1 MTALATCLLLI
12 VPLLPVLAGV
22 LVFHVPRILPLVPW
36 LPLSALLL
44 IPLHGTIID
53 YPWLL
58 LGSRVGVDTTGVA
71 LLLLG
76 SVVWTA
82 AGCHARRTIAAAE
95 QPRFFFF
102 WLATWCGNLCVFI
115 TFDAASF
122 YAAYAMTTFAAWGLV
137 VHNRRPED
145 YRAGRVY
152 IVMALLGE
160 GLLIAGLLL
169 IGSGAGNFALESAA
183 ATVAGIPASGP
194 ATYLLLGGFAVKM
207 GLVGLHMWLPLA
219 HPCAP
224 VPASAVL
231 SGVILKAGLVGWI
244 RFLPLGEDGF
254 ATAGTVL
261 LSVGLVTAAYGVA
274 VGVGQQRAKVVLA
287 YSSMSQMGL
296 AAAAVGLALAVPPAA
311 PALVAVAVLLAVHH
325 GLAKS
330 ALFIGIDLAARSPR
344 LARRLLWLP
353 AASLAGLPLTSGA
366 LAKTAFKSEMPPGF
380 ATWLEPALFAASVLT
395 TGLLARYLWL
405 VWPRRG
411 GSGASGPVAP
421 WLALL
426 AASLSLP
433 WLLVWLVRP
442 DWVAAALDLHYLPD
456 ALLPVVL
463 GSVAAV
469 IAARY
474 LPWTPRFPEGDV
486 VVLLHRPR
494 RRTLPMPRLRLPDWT
509 PLLAL
514 AEDRPVAGQRCP
526 DVVAGRA
533 VRAAVRL
540 RPLTPL
546 AAAAGLTKPAFV
558 TTPTVTPS

>member
-1 MTALATCLLLI
+1 MTAFSAYLLLM

-22 LVFHVPRILPLVPW
+22 LVFHVPRILPLAPW

-58 LGSRVGVDTTGVA
+58 LGSRVGVDATSVA

-76 SVVWTA
+76 AVAWTA
-82 AGCHARRTIAAAE
+82 AGCQARRTIAAAE

-137 VHNRRPED
+137 VHNRRPDD

-160 GLLIAGLLL
+160 GQLIAALLL
-169 IGSGAGNFALESAA
+169 IGSSAGNFALDSAA
-183 ATVAGIPASGP
+183 ATVAGGAASGV

-219 HPCAP
+219 HPRAP
-224 VPASAVL
+224 LPASAVL
-231 SGVILKAGLVGWI
+231 SGVILKAGLVGWV
-244 RFLPLGEDGF
+244 RFLPLGQDGF
-254 ATAGTVL
+254 MAAGMVL
-261 LSVGLVTAAYGVA
+261 LSVGLVTAGYGA
-274 VGVGQQRAKVVLA
+274 VIGIGQQRAKAVLA

-296 AAAAVGLALAVPPAA
+296 AAAAIGLALAVPPAA
-311 PALVAVAVLLAVHH
+311 AALVTVAVVLAVHH

-330 ALFIGIDLAARSPR
+330 ALFIGIDVAARNSG

-353 AASLAGLPLTSGA
+353 AVSLAGLPLTSGA
-366 LAKTAFKSEMPPGF
+366 LAKTAFKNELPAEF
-380 ATWLEPALFAASVLT
+380 AAWLEPALFAASVLT

-405 VWPRRG
+405 VWPQRG
-411 GSGASGPVAP
+411 GSPEPGPVAP

-426 AASLSLP
+426 AASLVLP
-433 WLLVWLVRP
+433 WLLVWPVRP
-442 DWVAAALDLHYLPD
+442 EWAGLALDPRYLPD
-456 ALLPVVL
+456 ALLPVFL
-463 GSVAAV
+463 GSLAAV
-469 IAARY
+469 MAARY
-474 LPWTPRFPEGDV
+474 SPWTPSFPEGDL
-486 VVLLHRPR
+486 VVLFRWPQP
-494 RRTLPMPRLRLPDWT
+494 RTLLRPRLRLPDWT
-509 PLLAL
+509 PLLRAGEDTLSRLSVAL
-514 AEDRPVAGQRCP
+514 TLWL
-526 DVVAGRA
+526 A
-533 VRAAVRL
+533 VLCAL
-540 RPLTPL
+540 LI
-546 AAAAGLTKPAFV
+546 AFAR
-558 TTPTVTPS
+558 

>member
-1 MTALATCLLLI
+1 MADPSTVLLLI

-22 LVFHVPRILPLVPW
+22 FVFHVPRLLALVPW

-44 IPLHGTIID
+44 IGLQGTIVE

-58 LGSRVGVDTTGVA
+58 LGSRVGVDATSAA

-76 SVVWTA
+76 AVAWTA
-82 AGCHARRTIAAAE
+82 AGCHARRAIPAVE
-95 QPRFFFF
+95 QARFFFF

-137 VHNRRPED
+137 VHNRRPDD

-160 GLLIAGLLL
+160 GQLIAGLLL
-169 IGSGAGNFALESAA
+169 IGSSAGNFALDS
-183 ATVAGIPASGP
+183 TVAAVADVSAPGV

-219 HPCAP
+219 HPRAP
-224 VPASAVL
+224 LPASAVL

-244 RFLPLGEDGF
+244 RFLPLGQDDF
-254 ATAGTVL
+254 TTAGLVL
-261 LSVGLVTAAYGVA
+261 LSAGLVTAGYGVV
-274 VGVGQQRAKVVLA
+274 VGIGQQRAKAVLA

-296 AAAAVGLALAVPPAA
+296 AAAAIGLALAVPSAA
-311 PALVAVAVLLAVHH
+311 GVLVTVAVLLAVHH

-330 ALFIGIDLAARSPR
+330 ALFIGIDVTAHSPS

-366 LAKTAFKSEMPPGF
+366 LAKTAFKSELPAEF
-380 ATWLEPALFAASVLT
+380 AYWLEPTLLGTSLLT

-405 VWPRRG
+405 VWPRPG
-411 GSGASGPVAP
+411 VSEEPGPVAP

-426 AASLSLP
+426 AASLMLP
-433 WLLVWLVRP
+433 WLLTWPVRP
-442 DWVAAALDLHYLPD
+442 DWVMAALDPQYLPE
-456 ALLPVVL
+456 ALLPVLL
-463 GSVAAV
+463 GALAAT
-469 IAARY
+469 IAARFA
-474 LPWTPRFPEGDV
+474 PWTPSFPEGDLV
-486 VVLLHRPR
+486 VFFHRPR
-494 RRTLPMPRLRLPDWT
+494 QRTLPIPRLRRPDWS
-509 PLLAL
+509 PVLVA
-514 AEDRPVAGQRCP
+514 AEDRLLQVSVALTLWL
-526 DVVAGRA
+526 A
-533 VRAAVRL
+533 VLCALLIGFAR
-540 RPLTPL
+540 
-546 AAAAGLTKPAFV
+546 
-558 TTPTVTPS
+558 